1 MKVSHD
7 RSPASPM
14 RPEIS
19 CVQSFPDCL
28 GREPSTTLSCKSVK
42 DCLQFLCADR
52 VKKRSSCVVIFSG
65 RLLCGLS
72 LTYLV
77 IWNLAS
83 ILRWYYSSLQTML
96 QLGFT
101 EHQHEKTLRHR
112 FYPDLSVEKLT
123 DHCSRAHAH
132 SSC

>member
-19 CVQSFPDCL
+19 CVQSFPDRL

-42 DCLQFLCADR
+42 DCPQFLCAD
-52 VKKRSSCVVIFSG
+52 SVVIFSG

-83 ILRWYYSSLQTML
+83 FLRGYYGSLQTML

-101 EHQHEKTLRHR
+101 EHQNETAPRHR
-112 FYPDLSVEKLT
+112 FYPDLSNVEKLT
-123 DHCSRAHAH
+123 DHCSRVHAH